1 MQSSVMTTT
10 EDGKLNIH
18 ETESDD
24 ESNDIGEVSEITLT
38 ETELDSIKSEVQ
50 AVLVEETIKPDELVP
65 DDKIEVSEDDEPL
78 VVKKKDEQGE
88 QLIEEVEREE

>member
-1 MQSSVMTTT
+1 ML
-10 EDGKLNIH
+10 LNH
-18 ETESDD
+18 
-24 ESNDIGEVSEITLT
+24 ND
-38 ETELDSIKSEVQ
+38 
-50 AVLVEETIKPDELVP
+50 VLLNELVP